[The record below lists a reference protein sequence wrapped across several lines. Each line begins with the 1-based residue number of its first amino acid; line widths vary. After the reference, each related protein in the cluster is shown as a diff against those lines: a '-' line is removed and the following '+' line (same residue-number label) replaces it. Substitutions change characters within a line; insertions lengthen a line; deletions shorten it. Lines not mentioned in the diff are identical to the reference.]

1 MVSFATRVYI
11 YFYVLRRDSL
21 AQRCQLCVL
30 IDGWRAGLEERRVFC
45 RRFDA
50 IYFLILVEQV
60 F

>member
-11 YFYVLRRDSL
+11 YFYVLRRDSS

-30 IDGWRAGLEERRVFC
+30 IDGGGLDWGSGEFFC